1 MQREKPGP
9 SLRTDLQNAADRRQT
24 KAASSRIA
32 GLARFGLI
40 ASLGLTAAACQPGHA
55 ARTTDDPGGAAAA
68 RIGGPFQMTDQNG
81 RSADQSLLLG
91 KWSAVFFGYTYC
103 PDTCP
108 ATLQALAAAM
118 SKLGPDAQQ
127 VQVVFV
133 SVDPAR
139 DTPAKMKLYL
149 SAQGFPGRA
158 IGLTGSPAQ
167 VAVIAKRYGVYYE
180 AQPSDKGAPKDAYLV
195 AHTAAIYLMSP
206 QGRFVRPLDQ
216 SQSPQGLA
224 DQIRAAIRGA

>member
-1 MQREKPGP
+1 MQREKPSS
-9 SLRTDLQNAADRRQT
+9 SLRTDPQNAADRRQT
-24 KAASSRIA
+24 KASSSGMA
-32 GLARFGLI
+32 GVTRLGLTI
-40 ASLGLTAAACQPGHA
+40 VMALTAAACQPGHA
-55 ARTTDDPGGAAAA
+55 TRTTDEPGGAAAA

-81 RSADQSLLLG
+81 RPADQSLLLG

-108 ATLQALAAAM
+108 ATLQALAAAL
-118 SKLGPDAQQ
+118 SKLGPDAKQ

-133 SVDPAR
+133 SVDPSR

-149 SAQGFPGRA
+149 SAQGFPEHA
-158 IGLTGSPAQ
+158 IGLTGTPAQ

-195 AHTAAIYLMSP
+195 AHSAAIYLMSP
-206 QGRFVRPLDQ
+206 EGRFVRPLDQ
-216 SQSPQGLA
+216 NQSPQGLA